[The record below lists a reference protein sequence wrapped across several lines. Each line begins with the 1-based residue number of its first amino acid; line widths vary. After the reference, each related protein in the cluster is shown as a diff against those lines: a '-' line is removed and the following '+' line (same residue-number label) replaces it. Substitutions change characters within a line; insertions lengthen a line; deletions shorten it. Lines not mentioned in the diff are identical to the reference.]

1 MFSRKI
7 KLFFMEHWVKIVITL
22 AVVLLVILAIWGLMS
37 LESFYA
43 KLTIATLP
51 LQLLMVA
58 LNAFIFVY
66 FYMSVFRGGIGQ
78 MKKELIKAAEVNI
91 HFSDVIG
98 MEEAK
103 REALEV
109 VQLLRDR
116 KMVQNIGGK
125 VIRGILMVGPPGCG
139 KTYLAKAIATE
150 SGMPFISASGS
161 EFVEVFVG
169 VGPARVRQLF
179 SKARRLAYGH
189 GACIL
194 FIDELDAVGRSRSA
208 DLGFGAR
215 TEQNN
220 TVNQLLVE
228 LDGLNARHEDI
239 IVIGATNA
247 RESELDVALLRPG
260 RFDRKLYV
268 DRPNFEEREQVFQY
282 YLKKVKYD
290 ASLDIKKLAMRT
302 VWKSPADIENIVKE
316 SALIAARN
324 KRDKIVFKD
333 VSEAIERIDLGL
345 KHRKK
350 MTPEE
355 KRRVAYH
362 EAGHLVVTYFLHP
375 TDDVFKASI
384 ISHRDALGMVYHQ
397 PSEELFLDSKD
408 RILAN
413 IKVALSGYVAEKMKC
428 GNTSDGVSSDFR
440 NAMHDAH
447 DMVWRYGMGS
457 DGFIG
462 DYTSLLSTGLMD
474 ALGDR
479 LSDKVKEKLN
489 EETRIILQQCLK
501 DVEELLKKEEKILD
515 RFASELIAR
524 EELEY
529 DEIEGIFAE
538 YGKARKDK
546 LSTQPDPKS

>member
-1 MFSRKI
+1 MLSRKL
-7 KLFFMEHWVKIVITL
+7 KLFFMEHWVKIVIIF
-22 AVVLLVILAIWGLMS
+22 AVVLLIGLAIWGLMS

-66 FYMSVFRGGIGQ
+66 MYMTVFRGGIGQ
-78 MKKELIKAAEVNI
+78 MKKELIKSEQVNI

-98 MEEAK
+98 MDEAK
-103 REALEV
+103 REAMEV
-109 VQLLRDR
+109 VQLLKDR
-116 KMVQNIGGK
+116 KMVQKIGGK

-150 SGMPFISASGS
+150 AGIPFISASGS

-179 SKARRLAYGH
+179 KKARRLAYGH

-220 TVNQLLVE
+220 TVNQLLIE
-228 LDGLNARHEDI
+228 MDGLNERQEDVVI
-239 IVIGATNA
+239 IGATNA
-247 RESELDVALLRPG
+247 QEKVLDAALLRPG
-260 RFDRKLYV
+260 RFDRKIYV
-268 DRPNFEEREQVFQY
+268 DRPNFEEREKLFQY
-282 YLKKVKYD
+282 YFKKIKWD
-290 ASLDIKKLAMRT
+290 PGIDLKKLAMRT

-324 KRDKIVFKD
+324 KRDNVIFKD
-333 VSEAIERIDLGL
+333 ISEAIERIDLGL

-350 MTPEE
+350 MTQDER
-355 KRRVAYH
+355 KRVAYH
-362 EAGHLVVTYFLHP
+362 EAGHLIVTYFLHP

-384 ISHRDALGMVYHQ
+384 ISRRDYLGVVYHQ
-397 PSEELFLDSKD
+397 PSEELFLHNKE
-408 RILAN
+408 RIMGT
-413 IKVALSGYVAEKMKC
+413 IKVALAGYVAEKMKC
-428 GNTSDGVSSDFR
+428 GSTSDGVSSDFQK
-440 NAMHDAH
+440 AMGEAH
-447 DMVWRYGMGS
+447 MMVWNLGMGS

-462 DYTSLLSTGLMD
+462 DYEVLLSTGLIEGV
-474 ALGDR
+474 GDR
-479 LSDKVKEKLN
+479 LSDRTKEKLN
-489 EETRIILQQCLK
+489 EETLMILKQCLK
-501 DVEELLKKEEKILD
+501 DVEVILKKEEILLD
-515 RFASELIAR
+515 RFANELLTK

-529 DEIEGIFAE
+529 DEIEAIFAE
-538 YGKARKDK
+538 YGKAHKDK
-546 LSTQPDPKS
+546 INTQPETK

>member
-1 MFSRKI
+1 MLSRKI
-7 KLFFMEHWVKIVITL
+7 KIFFMDNWVKIVIIF
-22 AVVLLVILAIWGLMS
+22 AVVLLIALAIWGLMS

-66 FYMSVFRGGIGQ
+66 MYMTVFRGGIGQ
-78 MKKELIKAAEVNI
+78 MKKQTIKSEDVNI

-98 MEEAK
+98 MDEAK
-103 REALEV
+103 KEAMEV
-109 VQLLRDR
+109 VHLLKDR
-116 KMVQNIGGK
+116 KMVQQIGGK
-125 VIRGILMVGPPGCG
+125 VVRGILMIGPPGCG

-150 SGMPFISASGS
+150 AGIPFISASGS

-169 VGPARVRQLF
+169 VGPARARQLF
-179 SKARRLAYGH
+179 KKARRLAYGS

-228 LDGLNARHEDI
+228 MDGLNARQEDVVI
-239 IVIGATNA
+239 IAATNA
-247 RESELDVALLRPG
+247 RESELDSALLRPG
-260 RFDRKLYV
+260 RIDRKIYV
-268 DRPNFEEREQVFQY
+268 DKPNFEDRQKVFQY

-290 ASLDIKKLAMRT
+290 PEIDIKKLAMRS
-302 VWKSPADIENIVKE
+302 VGKSPADIENIVKE
-316 SALIAARN
+316 SALIAARY
-324 KRDKIVFKD
+324 KREQVTFKD
-333 VSEAIERIDLGL
+333 MSEAIERIDLGM

-350 MTPEE
+350 MTPDER
-355 KRRVAYH
+355 RRVAYH
-362 EAGHLVVTYFLHP
+362 ESGHLIATYFLHP

-384 ISHRDALGMVYHQ
+384 IARRDSEGVVYHQ
-397 PSEELFLDSKD
+397 PSEELYFYNKE

-413 IKVALSGYVAEKMKC
+413 IKVSLAGYVAEKIKC
-428 GNTSDGVSSDFR
+428 GSTSDGVSSDF
-440 NAMHDAH
+440 NGAMQGAH
-447 DMVWRYGMGS
+447 IMVWRLGMGS
-457 DGFIG
+457 NGFIG
-462 DYTSLLSTGLMD
+462 DYETLLGRGLID
-474 ALGDR
+474 ASGDR

-489 EETRIILQQCLK
+489 DETQAILKQCLK
-501 DVEELLKKEEKILD
+501 DTEELLKKEEVILD
-515 RFASELIAR
+515 RFANELLSK

-529 DEIEGIFAE
+529 DEIEAIFAE

-546 LSTQPDPKS
+546 INIQPESK

>member
-1 MFSRKI
+1 MLSRKI
-7 KLFFMEHWVKIVITL
+7 KLFFMEHWVKFVITF
-22 AVVLLVILAIWGLMS
+22 AIILLIALAIWGLMS

-66 FYMSVFRGGIGQ
+66 FYMTIFRGGIGQ
-78 MKKELIKAAEVNI
+78 MKKELIKSEDVNI

-103 REALEV
+103 REAMEV
-109 VQLLRDR
+109 VQLLKDR
-116 KMVQNIGGK
+116 KMVQKIGGK

-150 SGMPFISASGS
+150 AGIPFISASGS

-179 SKARRLAYGH
+179 KKARRLAYGY

-194 FIDELDAVGRSRSA
+194 FIDELDAVGRSRSV

-220 TVNQLLVE
+220 TVNQLLIE
-228 LDGLNARHEDI
+228 MDGLNARQEDVVI
-239 IVIGATNA
+239 IGATNA
-247 RESELDVALLRPG
+247 QERVLDQALLRPG
-260 RFDRKLYV
+260 RFDRKIYV
-268 DRPNFEEREQVFQY
+268 DRPNFEEREKIFQY
-282 YLKKVKYD
+282 YFKKIKYD
-290 ASLDIKKLAMRT
+290 SSIDFKKLAMRT

-324 KRDKIVFKD
+324 KRDKIIFRD
-333 VSEAIERIDLGL
+333 ISEAIERVDLGL

-350 MTPEE
+350 MTPDER
-355 KRRVAYH
+355 RRVAYH
-362 EAGHLVVTYFLHP
+362 EAGHLIVTYFLHP

-384 ISHRDALGMVYHQ
+384 ISRRDALGVVYHQ
-397 PSEELFLDSKD
+397 PSEELFLHNRG
-408 RILAN
+408 RILGN
-413 IKVALSGYVAEKMKC
+413 IKIALAGYVAEKMKC
-428 GNTSDGVSSDFR
+428 GSTSDGVSGDFQQ
-440 NAMHDAH
+440 AMVEANF
-447 DMVWRYGMGS
+447 MVWSLGMGS
-457 DGFIG
+457 NGFIG
-462 DYTSLLSTGLMD
+462 DYEMLLSAGLIEGR
-474 ALGDR
+474 GDK
-479 LSDKVKEKLN
+479 LSDKIKEKLN
-489 EETRIILQQCLK
+489 EETHVILQQCLK
-501 DVEELLKKEEKILD
+501 DVEALIKKEEVILD
-515 RFASELIAR
+515 RFANELLIK

-529 DEIEGIFAE
+529 DEIEAIFAE

-546 LSTQPDPKS
+546 INIQPESK

>member
-1 MFSRKI
+1 MLSRKI
-7 KLFFMEHWVKIVITL
+7 KLFFMDHWVKIVIIF
-22 AVVLLVILAIWGLMS
+22 AVVLLIALAIWGLMS

-66 FYMSVFRGGIGQ
+66 MYMTVFRGGIGQ
-78 MKKELIKAAEVNI
+78 MKKQTIKSEDVNI

-98 MEEAK
+98 MDEAK
-103 REALEV
+103 REAMEV
-109 VQLLRDR
+109 VHLLKDR
-116 KMVQNIGGK
+116 KMVQKIGGK
-125 VIRGILMVGPPGCG
+125 VVRGILMIGPPGCG

-150 SGMPFISASGS
+150 SGIPFISASGS

-169 VGPARVRQLF
+169 VGPARARQLF
-179 SKARRLAYGH
+179 KKARRLAYGS

-220 TVNQLLVE
+220 TVNQLLIE
-228 LDGLNARHEDI
+228 MDGLNARQEDVI
-239 IVIGATNA
+239 IIAATNA
-247 RESELDVALLRPG
+247 RESDLDSALLRPG
-260 RFDRKLYV
+260 RIDRKIYV
-268 DRPNFEEREQVFQY
+268 DKPNFEDRQKVFQY

-290 ASLDIKKLAMRT
+290 PKIDIKRLAMRS
-302 VWKSPADIENIVKE
+302 VGKSPADIENIVKE
-316 SALIAARN
+316 SALIATRY
-324 KRDKIVFKD
+324 KREEVTFKD
-333 VSEAIERIDLGL
+333 MSEAIERIDLGM

-350 MTPEE
+350 MTPDER
-355 KRRVAYH
+355 RRVAYH
-362 EAGHLVVTYFLHP
+362 ESGHLVATYFLHP

-384 ISHRDALGMVYHQ
+384 ISRRDAEGVVYHQ
-397 PSEELFLDSKD
+397 PSEELYFYNRE

-413 IKVALSGYVAEKMKC
+413 IRVSLAGYVAEKMKC
-428 GNTSDGVSSDFR
+428 GSTSDGVSSDF
-440 NAMHDAH
+440 NAAMNGAH
-447 DMVWRYGMGS
+447 VMVWRLGMGAN
-457 DGFIG
+457 GFIG
-462 DYTSLLSTGLMD
+462 DYETLLSRGLVD
-474 ALGDR
+474 ASGDR

-489 EETRIILQQCLK
+489 DETLTILKQCLR
-501 DVEELLKKEEKILD
+501 DTEELLKKEEVILD
-515 RFASELIAR
+515 RFANELLSK

-529 DEIEGIFAE
+529 DEIEAIFAE

-546 LSTQPDPKS
+546 INIQPEPK